1 MDESH
6 YNNDTHYL
14 WYLSTVSMVLV
25 YSIYGTCLQY
35 LWQLSTLMRTENHR
49 QTDESHYNNDTQYL
63 WYLSTVSMVVI
74 YAAVVAI
81 TLKRQAW

>member
-1 MDESH
+1 MSQTNDDERR
-6 YNNDTHYL
+6 
-14 WYLSTVSMVLV
+14 TVVM
-25 YSIYGTCLQY
+25 
-35 LWQLSTLMRTENHR
+35 MRTENHR